1 MVKFAKVGYGSDGR
15 GLGKTTDGYTYV
27 VNDNVRAQ
35 DIIYPSAYNIPAKR
49 IIGTTGRVLSTAKE
63 TSVKGQKIRQELD
76 SGGADGNKAPISPA
90 YAMTTKEAGAKPERG
105 KTAGSTRDRTERL
118 PRRANRRV
126 RLTWRRGRRMGLY
139 AKAKVS
145 RVTARG
151 SWKAKERRRN
161 NVHIQSPRIHKR
173 NALPNG
179 R

>member
-105 KTAGSTRDRTERL
+105 KTGRFDAGQNGT
-118 PRRANRRV
+118 
-126 RLTWRRGRRMGLY
+126 
-139 AKAKVS
+139 
-145 RVTARG
+145 VTAQGEQARKANVAARAAHGTVREGESFESYSARFMG
-151 SWKAKERRRN
+151 SERKETE
-161 NVHIQSPRIHKR
+161 
-173 NALPNG
+173 
-179 R
+179 